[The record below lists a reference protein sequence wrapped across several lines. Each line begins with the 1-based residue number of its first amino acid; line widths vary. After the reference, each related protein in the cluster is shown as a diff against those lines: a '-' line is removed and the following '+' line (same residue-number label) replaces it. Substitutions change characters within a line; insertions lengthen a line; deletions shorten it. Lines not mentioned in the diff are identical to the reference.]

1 MSIEQIQGLW
11 LVLTISLSMI
21 LLSPLSYWALT
32 LRVHGAVDD
41 QPKTPENNTLGMY
54 NAFPHLR

>member
-32 LRVHGAVDD
+32 VRINDSVSS
-41 QPKTPENNTLGMY
+41 QSKTADNNTLGTY
-54 NAFPHLR
+54 NVITPWR